1 MSTKTS
7 QQYIGAAPVP
17 DRLAAYTPSLAI
29 AALVPDKLAAYT
41 PSLAIKLAVLY
52 QGQGDIVP
60 FQQLAERLGVPL
72 HQSASDTQADFFLSW
87 RDGCLKLFETGGA
100 TGRSPLQ
107 KGGMAVD
114 IEPRNGEQRSWPAP
128 KDGVLAQALGRKTR
142 TVVDATTGW
151 GQDSLHIFRMGY
163 ELLCIERSPVM
174 AELLADGF
182 ARLAKQDWMQRLN
195 HEPPRLLQGNAIDLL
210 ASLETRPDCIYLDPM
225 FPPKRKKSALAKKS
239 MMVLRDLL
247 GDDQD
252 KEQLFEAAINAA
264 GKRVVVKSP
273 DYAEP
278 LGGKPS
284 QSFQGKLLR
293 YDVYLKC

>member
-1 MSTKTS
+1 MTTEALS
-7 QQYIGAAPVP
+7 QKYAG
-17 DRLAAYTPSLAI
+17 
-29 AALVPDKLAAYT
+29 
-41 PSLAIKLAVLY
+41 KLAVLY
-52 QGQGDIVP
+52 QGQGDSLP

-72 HQSASDTQADFFLSW
+72 YQSLNSDSPEDFFLSW
-87 RDGCLKLFETGGA
+87 RDGCLKLLDCRACSRQARGIHTIHGDKE
-100 TGRSPLQ
+100 LLK
-107 KGGMAVD
+107 KGGLAVD

-128 KDGVLAQALGRKTR
+128 KDGALAQALGRKTR

-174 AELLADGF
+174 AELLVDGF
-182 ARLAKQDWMQRLN
+182 ARLAQQDWMLRLN
-195 HEPPRLLQGNAIDLL
+195 LESPRLLQGNAIELL
-210 ASLETRPDCIYLDPM
+210 ANVESPPDCIYLDPM

-252 KEQLFEAAINAA
+252 KELLFEAALSAA

-293 YDVYLKC
+293 YDVYLKG